1 MSFLNNLSIQS
12 KLILF
17 LLLVALAAGI
27 PLAWIGHQSGKN
39 ALEQNITSAMEGQ
52 RNIRRTQA
60 LAMLEHTRKQVVAL
74 SAAPGC
80 INAVQQFT
88 AAFQELKQSPEVRLT
103 AEEDSGLL
111 KFYEEV
117 FLRQVAAQSET
128 PPVDEALIPQEP
140 EARFLQYHY
149 IAKFPE
155 LKYPEE
161 KGKTEKANLDQ
172 KYDQVHARF
181 HENLA
186 AFASSF
192 GFEDL
197 MLADLEGNLVY
208 TSQKT
213 VEFGTNL
220 VKGPYSDTHLG
231 ELFRTTRRLRERDA
245 YRFAD
250 FERHIPN
257 LNQPAAFIASPVY
270 ADNKMA
276 GVLIL
281 QFPID
286 ELSRILTGNYEWSR
300 EGLGRTG
307 EAYLVGKDRLLRTR
321 SRFFVEAN
329 RRAELEQSSQPVDD
343 FLAELR
349 TTGVAEQVLKKMK
362 RQGNALLAL
371 PVETVAVNRALAGQ
385 EGTGRYLDYRGQPV
399 VGSYAPLDF
408 EETRWAI
415 VAEMDED
422 EAFAPVW
429 DFTRRVVTM
438 SAAIA
443 VAIPLLGLLLSNLFL
458 APVRSLTAAAQS
470 ISRGEMG
477 TLASVSTRDEFRE
490 LADAFNEMSAGLK
503 DKTEEL
509 ELKVRENEELLLNIL
524 PAPAAAKLRGGDAAA
539 TQNFGD
545 VTVLYAEIQGLTEF
559 SKEEGEERGLALLN
573 DLVVAFDDAAEKI
586 GVEKVKTSGATYLAV
601 CGLSVQR
608 PDHTSRVVEFSQEL
622 VRIVERVNR
631 DRGSLLRLQVGIN
644 AGPVTGGVVGRNK
657 FIYDLWGETVSV
669 ARRLGERS
677 ESLSSVR
684 LTRAV
689 RERVQDQYPLGE
701 PHSVELPGRGAL
713 ETWQLVTTPVEG
725 R

>member
-27 PLAWIGHQSGKN
+27 PLAWIGYQSGKT
-39 ALEQNITSAMEGQ
+39 ALEKNVVSAMEGQ
-52 RNIRRTQA
+52 RNIRKTQA
-60 LAMLEHTRKQVVAL
+60 ATMLDQTRKQVVTL
-74 SAAPGC
+74 SSAPGC
-80 INAVQQFT
+80 IAAMTQF
-88 AAFQELKQSPEVRLT
+88 AEAFRALKESDQDHLS
-103 AEEDSGLL
+103 AEEDAGLT
-111 KFYEEV
+111 KFYDEI
-117 FLRQVAAQSET
+117 FIPALAAQSET
-128 PPVDEALIPQEP
+128 PPVAETLIPEDG
-140 EARFLQYHY
+140 ATRFLQYHY
-149 IAKFPE
+149 LAKFPE
-155 LKYPEE
+155 LKYPQE
-161 KGKTEKANLDQ
+161 KVQTETARIDVN
-172 KYDQVHARF
+172 YDQVHVRF
-181 HENLA
+181 HENLS
-186 AFASSF
+186 AFALSF

-197 MLADLEGNLVY
+197 MLVDLDGDLVY

-220 VKGPYSDTHLG
+220 VTGPYADTHLG
-231 ELFRTTRRLRERDA
+231 EIFRATRRLRERDA

-250 FERHIPN
+250 FERFIPS
-257 LNQPAAFIASPVY
+257 LNQPAAFIASPIY
-270 ADNKMA
+270 SENRMA

-286 ELSRILTGNYEWSR
+286 ELSRILTGNFGWQG
-300 EGLGRTG
+300 EGLGETG
-307 EAYLVGKDRLLRTR
+307 EVYLVGKDRLLRTR
-321 SRFFVEAN
+321 LRFFVEAN
-329 RRAELEQSSQPVDD
+329 QQAEKDQNSQPVDE
-343 FLAELR
+343 FLDELR
-349 TTGVAEQVLKKMK
+349 TSGVADQVLKRMK

-371 PVETVAVNRALAGQ
+371 PVETVAVSRALAGQ
-385 EGTGRYLDYRGQPV
+385 EGNDRYLDYRGQQV

-408 EETRWAI
+408 EESRWAI
-415 VAEMDED
+415 VAEMDEA
-422 EAFAPVW
+422 EAFAPVRE
-429 DFTRRVVTM
+429 FTRKVVTM
-438 SAAIA
+438 SAATA

-477 TLASVSTRDEFRE
+477 AMATVSTRDEFRE

-545 VTVLYAEIQGLTEF
+545 VTVLFAEIQGLTEY
-559 SKEEGEERGLALLN
+559 SKAEGEERGLALLN
-573 DLVVAFDDAAEKI
+573 DLVVAFDDAAEQI

-608 PDHTSRVVEFSQEL
+608 PDHTSRVVDFAQEL

-631 DRGSLLRLQVGIN
+631 DRGSKLRLQVGIN

-669 ARRLGERS
+669 ARRLGERA
-677 ESLSSVR
+677 ELLSSVR

-689 RERVQDQYPLGE
+689 RERVQEQYPLGE
-701 PHSVELPGRGAL
+701 PLSVELPGRGAV
-713 ETWQLVTTPVEG
+713 ETWQLVTSSLEG

>member
-27 PLAWIGHQSGKN
+27 PLAWIGYQSGKT
-39 ALEQNITSAMEGQ
+39 ALEKNVVSAMEGQ
-52 RNIRRTQA
+52 RNIRKTQA
-60 LAMLEHTRKQVVAL
+60 ATMLDQTRKQVVTL
-74 SAAPGC
+74 SSAPGC
-80 INAVQQFT
+80 IAAMTQF
-88 AAFQELKQSPEVRLT
+88 AEAFRALKESDQDHLS
-103 AEEDSGLL
+103 AEEDAGLT
-111 KFYEEV
+111 KFYDEI
-117 FLRQVAAQSET
+117 FIPALAAQSET
-128 PPVDEALIPQEP
+128 PPVAETLIPEDG
-140 EARFLQYHY
+140 ATRFLQYHY
-149 IAKFPE
+149 LAKFPE
-155 LKYPEE
+155 LKYPQE
-161 KGKTEKANLDQ
+161 KVKTETARIDVN
-172 KYDQVHARF
+172 YDQVHVRF
-181 HENLA
+181 HENLS
-186 AFASSF
+186 AFALSF

-197 MLADLEGNLVY
+197 MLVDLDGDLVY

-220 VKGPYSDTHLG
+220 VTGPYADTHLG
-231 ELFRTTRRLRERDA
+231 EIFRATRRLRERDA

-250 FERHIPN
+250 FERFIPS
-257 LNQPAAFIASPVY
+257 LNQPAAFIASPIY
-270 ADNKMA
+270 SENRMA

-286 ELSRILTGNYEWSR
+286 ELSRILTGNFGWQG
-300 EGLGRTG
+300 EGLGETG
-307 EAYLVGKDRLLRTR
+307 EVYLVGKDRLLRTR
-321 SRFFVEAN
+321 LRFFVEAN
-329 RRAELEQSSQPVDD
+329 QQAEKDQNSQPVDE
-343 FLAELR
+343 FLDELR
-349 TTGVAEQVLKKMK
+349 TSGVADQVLKRMK

-371 PVETVAVNRALAGQ
+371 PVETVAVSRALAGQ
-385 EGTGRYLDYRGQPV
+385 EGNDRYLDYRGQQV

-408 EETRWAI
+408 EESRWAI
-415 VAEMDED
+415 VAEMDEA
-422 EAFAPVW
+422 EAFAPVRE
-429 DFTRRVVTM
+429 FTRKVVTM
-438 SAAIA
+438 SAATA

-477 TLASVSTRDEFRE
+477 AMATVSTRDEFRE

-545 VTVLYAEIQGLTEF
+545 VTVLFAEIQGLTEY
-559 SKEEGEERGLALLN
+559 SKAEGEERGLALLN
-573 DLVVAFDDAAEKI
+573 DLVVAFDDAAEQI

-608 PDHTSRVVEFSQEL
+608 PDHTSRVVDFAQEL

-631 DRGSLLRLQVGIN
+631 DRGSKLRLQVGIN

-669 ARRLGERS
+669 ARRLGERA
-677 ESLSSVR
+677 ELLSSVR

-689 RERVQDQYPLGE
+689 RERVQEQYPLGE
-701 PHSVELPGRGAL
+701 PLSVELPGRGAV
-713 ETWQLVTTPVEG
+713 ETWQLVTSSLEG